1 MSAAAIGSLLA
12 APEVPVSPGRG
23 EFAGDGFA
31 GALKAAAAKG
41 PAELRNAATQLVST
55 AFILPLLSSL
65 HQSPFMQEGPFAP
78 GTAEKRFAPL
88 LDEKLADGITRSS
101 KFTLVDGI
109 VRRLSPTAATPTQSN
124 HKESFL
130 A

>member
-1 MSAAAIGSLLA
+1 MSAAAIGPMLA
-12 APEVPVSPGRG
+12 VPEVPVSATRV
-23 EFAGDGFA
+23 EVAGDAFA

-41 PAELRNAATQLVST
+41 PDELRTAATQLVST

-78 GTAEKRFAPL
+78 GKAEKRFAPL

-109 VRRLSPTAATPTQSN
+109 VRRLSRPQAAPTQSN
-124 HKESFL
+124 NKEPFL